1 MDQHR
6 KRRAS
11 VLSRATSRVTDLDD
25 DVKSTTSTFR
35 VRPEPGVLIRVIE
48 LCSDSLVE
56 HYLEFEAHTILI
68 RAIDGSD
75 QPGAIIGAVSSVIS
89 NVRQQQHSINEM
101 QSNVQAIFYSDTSFF
116 HVVEGDVTLLIC
128 TPAVPGKR
136 FISDL
141 HRLIEQTLK
150 TQCRESPLMFAT
162 VKCSYSCQ
170 LVLNEHLASRASMNP
185 VSTSGA
191 AIPSAAREIFQEKAS
206 GATRSRAHRFKD
218 KANTVV
224 DTSAG
229 SSVSSTM
236 MNDFC
241 LLFHQ
246 SAPQTTLVS
255 MLKRM
260 HRVVETS
267 DVPTRVGPQLTSF
280 LRAIPPLFEVVW
292 MSSNNSEV
300 CSHVA
305 DVLTTIVCRLS
316 GSSVQFLFSQNGSSE
331 CVSILVAMLRYQ
343 NGGLN
348 WDPKVHVCL
357 ATMFSLVSSIE
368 CSKELRHNSSSG
380 VIDFLHT
387 AHTLTFSLAEAIR
400 AVVDDLDRN
409 LQRTSNVNSVSPIR
423 RLLLFSSNLD
433 TATSQRQSAVKHQ
446 ANSMQHQSSTSAQR
460 AYMVFRVLWNALPSV
475 LSFISTTIDDAIA
488 ALAHSIIGYHHQLLK
503 SIVSQLLTVMT
514 RGLRALM
521 KLTPTDMC
529 EVLEAA
535 APSINTYFRRI
546 VSWGEFLELSPLWNG
561 VMSQATAYT
570 FVVSLAREIVPNHVL
585 FVTHSWL
592 ARISIATGAKA
603 TTAFFSELHRLFQT
617 FVGEFQSWEQR
628 HSLWHSRIKG
638 LMQNLSLLCNSIV
651 ASSPSPSMALT
662 CWETCSAIVDK
673 FSAVVDQP
681 LALQP
686 RLELARLLI
695 QDGSDILRDES
706 TGSSLASHQLPPLE
720 ECELLW
726 DDYTTLRD
734 LHVRKGFA
742 ATSTNSPSLEP
753 RQLAATSEIGVFAV
767 VLEYILPS
775 LESEVLARR
784 WNSLSVQLFEISH
797 FLVGFG
803 APHVLVSAFVESGV
817 SLSQRHE
824 GISEASLTSISDRFC
839 SESFVRLNLSSGWS
853 LSSSLRHD
861 HHFLQDTSS
870 SNLLQL
876 SAPSDTARP
885 NDLAEETISILP
897 RRRKYE
903 SNLLHRIVVTY
914 KNV

>member
-1 MDQHR
+1 MDQHK
-6 KRRAS
+6 KRRTS
-11 VLSRATSRVTDLDD
+11 VVSRATSRVTDLDD

-35 VRPEPGVLIRVIE
+35 VRPEPGILIRVIE

-75 QPGAIIGAVSSVIS
+75 QPGAIIGAVSSVSS
-89 NVRQQQHSINEM
+89 NVYHQQPSELQP
-101 QSNVQAIFYSDTSFF
+101 NVQAIFYSDTSFF
-116 HVVEGDVTLLIC
+116 HVVEGDATLLIC

-136 FISDL
+136 YIGDL
-141 HRLIEQTLK
+141 HRLVEQTLK
-150 TQCRESPLMFAT
+150 TQCKVSPLMFAT
-162 VKCSYSCQ
+162 VKCTYSCQ
-170 LVLNEHLASRASMNP
+170 LALNEHLASRGSGNS

-191 AIPSAAREIFQEKAS
+191 AIPSAVRGNIEYLN
-206 GATRSRAHRFKD
+206 GAAQGRAHGNNEKQSE
-218 KANTVV
+218 NV

-246 SAPQTTLVS
+246 SAPQATLVA
-255 MLKRM
+255 MLRRM

-292 MSSNNSEV
+292 MSLSNSEV
-300 CSHVA
+300 CAHVA

-316 GSSVQFLFSQNGSSE
+316 GSSVQFLFSQNGASE
-331 CVSILVAMLRYQ
+331 CVSILISMLRYQ
-343 NGGLN
+343 KGATNL
-348 WDPKVHVCL
+348 DPKVHICL
-357 ATMFSLVSSIE
+357 AMMFSLVSPID

-380 VIDFLHT
+380 VADYLH
-387 AHTLTFSLAEAIR
+387 ASQTLTLSLGEAIR
-400 AVVDDLDRN
+400 SIVEDVDVRLSATRDAG
-409 LQRTSNVNSVSPIR
+409 SASAIR
-423 RLLLFSSNLD
+423 RLRQFSRSLD
-433 TATSQRQSAVKHQ
+433 TATSQRSAAKDQTPQYHYS
-446 ANSMQHQSSTSAQR
+446 ASSQR
-460 AYMVFRVLWNALPSV
+460 SYMVFRVLWSAFPSALA
-475 LSFISTTIDDAIA
+475 FISTAIDDSIA
-488 ALAHSIIGYHHQLLK
+488 SLAHSTLSYHHEMLK
-503 SIVSQLLTVMT
+503 TVLSQLLTVVT
-514 RGLRALM
+514 RSLRAFINLS
-521 KLTPTDMC
+521 PTDLC
-529 EVLEAA
+529 DVLETA

-546 VSWGEFLELSPLWNG
+546 VSWGEFLELSPLWNA

-570 FVVSLAREIVPNHVL
+570 FVVGLAREIVPNHVS

-592 ARISIATGAKA
+592 ARISIATSSKA
-603 TTAFFSELHRLFQT
+603 TTAFFSELHRLFQS
-617 FVGEFQSWEQR
+617 FVDVFPSWELR
-628 HSLWHSRIKG
+628 HSLWHARISG
-638 LMQNLSLLCNSIV
+638 VMRNISLLCNSIV
-651 ASSPSPSMALT
+651 VSSPSPSMALT
-662 CWETCSAIVDK
+662 CWETCGAIVDK

-695 QDGSDILRDES
+695 QDGNDILRDES
-706 TGSSLASHQLPPLE
+706 TSSFLSTSQLPQLE

-726 DDYTTLRD
+726 DDYTSLRD
-734 LHVRKGFA
+734 LHVRKSG
-742 ATSTNSPSLEP
+742 TSSPSLEP
-753 RQLAATSEIGVFAV
+753 RQLVSTSDIGVFAI

-803 APHVLVSAFVESGV
+803 TPHALVAAFVDSGV
-817 SLSQRHE
+817 TLSQRHE

-861 HHFLQDTSS
+861 HFLQDTSAS
-870 SNLLQL
+870 
-876 SAPSDTARP
+876 
-885 NDLAEETISILP
+885 NDLVTASTQSEGYRVDPLEETISILP

-903 SNLLHRIVVTY
+903 SNLLQKIVVTY